1 MSSRKLPQFFSNVDI
16 LVLLMGG
23 IVASTGTNLEESLC
37 VVEAME
43 TAVVESCREKHCH
56 LVA

>member
-37 VVEAME
+37 VVKAME
-43 TAVVESCREKHCH
+43 AAVVESCREKHYH